1 MSDGP
6 VAITTPLTCLSIC
19 RSDVITY
26 LTGMNHIGQVL
37 ISLNLI
43 GTAILHTSLHLPLIL
58 SGITVRQ
65 CRFSFGKAIL
75 SLRFQGNFQKWHVVN
90 PNNSFKSDTASRCG
104 LIQELERK
112 ENFLR
117 YLITYKIKTGEKN
130 SLGQIEL
137 ELDKEPTFMDE
148 AILDA
153 AMKDSIKLTESRMIA
168 LSIKS
173 IQPINWSLLTT
184 NSTISSEIHMKN
196 YLLPL
201 ITIFFFVGCAS
212 NSSNVVP
219 SGNETYTVS
228 ASRPVVGVGY
238 STGAQES
245 VYEQANTF
253 CKNKDLNF
261 EVVQFTQNPSSFGRA
276 ANATLQ
282 FRCMKK

>member
-1 MSDGP
+1 MVPS
-6 VAITTPLTCLSIC
+6 A
-19 RSDVITY
+19 
-26 LTGMNHIGQVL
+26 
-37 ISLNLI
+37 
-43 GTAILHTSLHLPLIL
+43 
-58 SGITVRQ
+58 
-65 CRFSFGKAIL
+65 
-75 SLRFQGNFQKWHVVN
+75 SLRRSL
-90 PNNSFKSDTASRCG
+90 PRA
-104 LIQELERK
+104 LERK

-173 IQPINWSLLTT
+173 IQPINWSLFTT

>member
-1 MSDGP
+1 MLYSP
-6 VAITTPLTCLSIC
+6 A
-19 RSDVITY
+19 
-26 LTGMNHIGQVL
+26 
-37 ISLNLI
+37 
-43 GTAILHTSLHLPLIL
+43 
-58 SGITVRQ
+58 
-65 CRFSFGKAIL
+65 FSFSSGYPLGVLPCAG
-75 SLRFQGNFQKWHVVN
+75 LRLGVLRQFQAFLASSACAACASSYHFSSIASPPWRSAFSRFAPVVN
-90 PNNSFKSDTASRCG
+90 LGFPVLASGSNCAVKPTR
-104 LIQELERK
+104 LRRAAYFRSLERK

-173 IQPINWSLLTT
+173 IQPINWSLFTT

-282 FRCMKK
+282 FRSMKK

>member
-1 MSDGP
+1 
-6 VAITTPLTCLSIC
+6 
-19 RSDVITY
+19 
-26 LTGMNHIGQVL
+26 
-37 ISLNLI
+37 
-43 GTAILHTSLHLPLIL
+43 
-58 SGITVRQ
+58 
-65 CRFSFGKAIL
+65 
-75 SLRFQGNFQKWHVVN
+75 
-90 PNNSFKSDTASRCG
+90 
-104 LIQELERK
+104 
-112 ENFLR
+112 
-117 YLITYKIKTGEKN
+117 
-130 SLGQIEL
+130 
-137 ELDKEPTFMDE
+137 
-148 AILDA
+148 
-153 AMKDSIKLTESRMIA
+153 
-168 LSIKS
+168 
-173 IQPINWSLLTT
+173 
-184 NSTISSEIHMKN
+184 MKN

-245 VYEQANTF
+245 VCEQANTF